1 VPLRL
6 FIFECSNATQ
16 PECFERNLFGSS
28 ARWPAA
34 VKPNELCLLYNF
46 QSGFIYGLYRALTKG
61 TRGLVPDAWA
71 SLYPWQVQVQ
81 LCSKER
87 LGVPR
92 FNIEKLVRDPDTG
105 RARNVLYGEP
115 AQNLIQNFASD
126 VTWRYL
132 RGEASKTAE
141 DDYRMRF
148 PRRHHC
154 IDGHDV
160 RSLSEQAIDDWLSR
174 NQVYHEYERL
184 INIPEQLIPDFTVY
198 TPDEKPVYI
207 EYWGLLDDPEYV
219 SRKNRKCEIYARYR
233 FPVLEFHQ
241 HELQNLD
248 FYMRQ
253 KLREVGIVP
262 RKA

>member
-1 VPLRL
+1 MKL
-6 FIFECSNATQ
+6 FVFECSNATQ

-28 ARWPAA
+28 ARWPST
-34 VKPNELCLLYNF
+34 VQPNELCLLYNY
-46 QSGFIYGLYRALTKG
+46 QTGFIYGLYRALSKG
-61 TRGLVPDAWA
+61 ARNIVTEAWGG
-71 SLYPWQVQVQ
+71 LYPWQVRVE

-92 FNIEKLVRDPDTG
+92 FNIEQFVRDPDTG
-105 RARNVLYGEP
+105 RARNILYGDP
-115 AQNLIQNFASD
+115 AQSLIQYFASD
-126 VTWRYL
+126 VTWKYL

-148 PRRHHC
+148 PRQYHC
-154 IDGHDV
+154 VDGHDV
-160 RSLSEQAIDDWLSR
+160 RSLSEQAVDDWLSR

-184 INIPEQLIPDFTVY
+184 INIPDQLIPDFTVY

-219 SRKNRKCEIYARYR
+219 KRKNRKCEIYARYR
-233 FPVLEFHQ
+233 FPVIELHK

-253 KLREVGIVP
+253 KLRDVGIIP
-262 RKA
+262 RKS